1 MKSLYPPGANTT
13 AEIIPMFLIG
23 EALVGDG
30 AELAHI
36 DLMIGDKNGPV
47 GMSFAN
53 GLTQLS
59 AGHTPLL
66 GVIRPNLLPKPAV
79 LIVPKV
85 TLKHTEQVTQIF
97 GPAQAA
103 VSKAIADALE
113 DGVFE
118 GMDVEENVIVASVF
132 IDPSA
137 KDFNKLYRFNYGAT
151 RLALSRALD
160 KFPDTATVLKEKDRA
175 AHGVMGFKVQRLWNP
190 PYLQVAMDLV
200 DMKQVERVLTGV
212 PQNDHVIFEAGT
224 PLIKQFGLSVINE
237 IRKIRPNC
245 FIVADLKT
253 LDTGNLEARM
263 VSNAGGD
270 AAVVSGLAPVETI
283 AAFIKEAKKCGI
295 YAIIDMLNVDEPAKL
310 IESLG
315 QMGGAALLPQ
325 YVEMHR
331 AIDKEATG
339 DYSWGDIKKIKEVAK
354 KYNAKILV
362 ATAGG
367 IRQLVVK
374 KALAAGADIVVVGRA
389 ITASKDIKNAAE
401 SFLEELDSEEIDQ
414 FRIMTDF

>member
-1 MKSLYPPGANTT
+1 
-13 AEIIPMFLIG
+13 MFLIG

-47 GMSFAN
+47 GSAFAN

-85 TLKHTEQVTQIF
+85 TLKHGEQVTQIF

-113 DGVFE
+113 DGVFD
-118 GMDVEENVIVASVF
+118 GIDIEENVIVASVF

-160 KFPDTATVLKEKDRA
+160 KFPDAATVLKEKDRA
-175 AHGVMGFKVQRLWNP
+175 AHGVMGFKVHRLWNP

-200 DMKQVERVLTGV
+200 DMRQVERVLTSV

-224 PLIKQFGLSVINE
+224 PLIKQFGLSVIGE
-237 IRKIRPNC
+237 IRKFRPNC

-270 AAVVSGLAPVETI
+270 AAVVSGLAPIETI

-295 YAIIDMLNVDEPAKL
+295 YAIIDMLNVEEPAKL
-310 IESLG
+310 IEKLG
-315 QMGGAALLPQ
+315 EMGGKALLPQ

-331 AIDKEATG
+331 AIDKEASG
-339 DYSWGDIKKIKEVAK
+339 EYSWGDIVKIKEVGQ
-354 KYNAKILV
+354 KYGAKILV

-367 IRQLVVK
+367 IRQPVVK
-374 KALAAGADIVVVGRA
+374 KAIAAGADIVVVGRA

-401 SFLEELDSEEIDQ
+401 SFLAELDSEEIDQ
-414 FRIMTDF
+414 FRVMTDF

>member
-1 MKSLYPPGANTT
+1 
-13 AEIIPMFLIG
+13 MFLIG

-30 AELAHI
+30 PELAHI
-36 DLMIGDKNGPV
+36 DLMIGEKNGPV
-47 GMSFAN
+47 GMAFAN

-79 LIVPKV
+79 LIIPKV
-85 TLKHTEQVTQIF
+85 TLKHGEQVTQIF

-103 VSKAIADALE
+103 VSKAVADCLE
-113 DGVFE
+113 DGAFAD
-118 GMDVEENVIVASVF
+118 MDVEDIVVVASVF
-132 IDPSA
+132 IDPSS
-137 KDFNKLYRFNYGAT
+137 KDFNKIYRFNYGAT
-151 RLALSRALD
+151 RLAITRALD
-160 KFPDTATVLKEKDRA
+160 KFPDVATVLKEKDRA

-190 PYLQVAMDLV
+190 PYLQVAMDLI
-200 DMKQVERVLTGV
+200 DMKQVQRVLTGV

-224 PLIKQFGLSVINE
+224 PLIKQFGLSVIGE

-245 FIVADLKT
+245 FIVADIKT

-270 AAVVSGLAPVETI
+270 AAVVSGLAPIETI

-295 YAIIDMLNVDEPAKL
+295 YAIIDMLNVESPAKL

-315 QMGGAALLPQ
+315 KLGGAAVLPQ

-331 AIDKEATG
+331 AIDKEAAAG
-339 DYSWGDIKKIKEVAK
+339 EYSWGDILKVKEIGK
-354 KYNAKILV
+354 KYGAKILV

-367 IRQLVVK
+367 IRQPVVK
-374 KALAAGADIVVVGRA
+374 KAVAAGADIVVVGRA

-401 SFLEELDSEEIDQ
+401 SFLAELNSEEIDQ
-414 FRIMTDF
+414 FRVMTDF

>member
-1 MKSLYPPGANTT
+1 
-13 AEIIPMFLIG
+13 MFLIG

-47 GMSFAN
+47 GSAFAN

-85 TLKHTEQVTQIF
+85 TLKHGEQVTQIF

-113 DGVFE
+113 DGVFD
-118 GMDVEENVIVASVF
+118 GIDIEENVIVASVF

-160 KFPDTATVLKEKDRA
+160 KFPDAATVLKEKDRA
-175 AHGVMGFKVQRLWNP
+175 AHGVMGFKVHRLWNP

-200 DMKQVERVLTGV
+200 DMRQVERVLTSV

-224 PLIKQFGLSVINE
+224 PLIKQFGLSVIGE

-270 AAVVSGLAPVETI
+270 AAVVSGLAPIETI
-283 AAFIKEAKKCGI
+283 AAFIKEAKKCDI
-295 YAIIDMLNVDEPAKL
+295 YAIIDMLNVEEPAKL
-310 IESLG
+310 IEKLG
-315 QMGGAALLPQ
+315 EMGGKALLPQ

-331 AIDKEATG
+331 AIDKEA
-339 DYSWGDIKKIKEVAK
+339 WGCKEH
-354 KYNAKILV
+354 L
-362 ATAGG
+362 AT
-367 IRQLVVK
+367 QLCTV
-374 KALAAGADIVVVGRA
+374 LAER
-389 ITASKDIKNAAE
+389 
-401 SFLEELDSEEIDQ
+401 
-414 FRIMTDF
+414 R

>member
-1 MKSLYPPGANTT
+1 
-13 AEIIPMFLIG
+13 MFLIG

-36 DLMIGDKNGPV
+36 DLMIGDKMGPV
-47 GMSFAN
+47 GTAFAN

-85 TLKHTEQVTQIF
+85 TLKHTDQVTQIF

-103 VSKAIADALE
+103 VSKAVADALE
-113 DGVFE
+113 DGVFT
-118 GMDVEENVIVASVF
+118 GMDVDDVVIVTSVF
-132 IDPSA
+132 ISPEA
-137 KDFNKLYRFNYGAT
+137 EDFNKLYRFNYGAT

-160 KFPDTATVLKEKDRA
+160 KFPDTATVLREKDRA

-190 PYLQVAMDLV
+190 PYLQVAIDLV
-200 DMKQVERVLTGV
+200 DMHQVGRVLCEV

-224 PLIKQFGLSVINE
+224 PLIKQFGLQIIGE
-237 IRKIRPNC
+237 MRKIRSNC

-263 VSNAGGD
+263 VSNSGGD

-295 YAIIDMLNVDEPAKL
+295 YAIIDMLNVAEPAKL
-310 IESLG
+310 IENLAK
-315 QMGGAALLPQ
+315 MGGAALLPQ

-331 AIDKEATG
+331 AIDKESSCE
-339 DYSWGDIKKIKEVAK
+339 YSWGDINKIKAVAAK
-354 KYNAKILV
+354 NNAKILV

-367 IRQLVVK
+367 IRVPIVK
-374 KALAAGADIVVVGRA
+374 KALAAGADVVVVGRA

-401 SFLEELDSEEIDQ
+401 SFLAELDSEEIDQ
-414 FRIMTDF
+414 FRVMTDF

>member
-1 MKSLYPPGANTT
+1 
-13 AEIIPMFLIG
+13 MFLIG

-85 TLKHTEQVTQIF
+85 TLKHPEQVTQIF

>member
-1 MKSLYPPGANTT
+1 
-13 AEIIPMFLIG
+13 MFLIG

-47 GMSFAN
+47 GSAFAN

-85 TLKHTEQVTQIF
+85 TLKHGEQVTQIF

-113 DGVFE
+113 DGVFD
-118 GMDVEENVIVASVF
+118 GIDIEENVIVASVF

-160 KFPDTATVLKEKDRA
+160 KFPDAATVLKEKDRA
-175 AHGVMGFKVQRLWNP
+175 AHGVMGFKVHRLWNP

-200 DMKQVERVLTGV
+200 DMRQVERVLTSV

-224 PLIKQFGLSVINE
+224 PLIKQFGLSVIGE

-270 AAVVSGLAPVETI
+270 AAVVSGLAPIETI

-295 YAIIDMLNVDEPAKL
+295 YAIIDMLNVEEPAKL
-310 IESLG
+310 IEKLG
-315 QMGGAALLPQ
+315 EMGGKALLPQ

-331 AIDKEATG
+331 ASDKEASG
-339 DYSWGDIKKIKEVAK
+339 EYSWGDILKIKEVGQ
-354 KYNAKILV
+354 KYGAKILV

-367 IRQLVVK
+367 IRQPVVK
-374 KALAAGADIVVVGRA
+374 KAIAAGADIVVVGRA

-401 SFLEELDSEEIDQ
+401 SFLAELDSEEIDQ
-414 FRIMTDF
+414 FRVMTDF

>member
-160 KFPDTATVLKEKDRA
+160 KFPDVATVLKEKDRA

-224 PLIKQFGLSVINE
+224 PLIKQFGLSVIGE

-295 YAIIDMLNVDEPAKL
+295 YAIIDMLNVEEPAKL

-339 DYSWGDIKKIKEVAK
+339 DYSWGDIRKIKEVAK
-354 KYNAKILV
+354 NYNAKILV

-367 IRQLVVK
+367 IRQPVVK

>member
-1 MKSLYPPGANTT
+1 
-13 AEIIPMFLIG
+13 MFLIG

-47 GMSFAN
+47 GTAFAN

-85 TLKHTEQVTQIF
+85 TLKHGEQVTQIF

-113 DGVFE
+113 DGVFD
-118 GMDVEENVIVASVF
+118 GIDIEENVIVASVF

-160 KFPDTATVLKEKDRA
+160 KFPDAATVLKEKDRA
-175 AHGVMGFKVQRLWNP
+175 AHGVMGFKVHRLWNP

-200 DMKQVERVLTGV
+200 DMRQVERVLTSV

-224 PLIKQFGLSVINE
+224 PLIKQFGLSVIGE

-270 AAVVSGLAPVETI
+270 AAVVSGLAPIETI

-295 YAIIDMLNVDEPAKL
+295 YAIIDMLNVEEPAKL
-310 IESLG
+310 IEKLG
-315 QMGGAALLPQ
+315 EMGGKALLPQ

-331 AIDKEATG
+331 AIDKEASG
-339 DYSWGDIKKIKEVAK
+339 EYSWGDILKIKEVGQ
-354 KYNAKILV
+354 KYGAKILV

-367 IRQLVVK
+367 IRQPVVK
-374 KALAAGADIVVVGRA
+374 KAIAAGADIVVVGRA

-401 SFLEELDSEEIDQ
+401 SFLAELDSEEIDQ
-414 FRIMTDF
+414 FRVMTDF

>member
-1 MKSLYPPGANTT
+1 
-13 AEIIPMFLIG
+13 MFLIG

-36 DLMIGDKNGPV
+36 DLMIGDKMGPV
-47 GMSFAN
+47 GAAFAN
-53 GLTQLS
+53 GLTQPS

-66 GVIRPNLLPKPAV
+66 GVIRPNLQPKPAV

-97 GPAQAA
+97 GPVQAA
-103 VSKAIADALE
+103 ISKAVVDALE
-113 DGVFE
+113 E
-118 GMDVEENVIVASVF
+118 GLFIGADVDEVVIVASVF
-132 IDPSA
+132 ISPKA

-160 KFPDTATVLKEKDRA
+160 KFPDTTTILKEKDRA

-190 PYLQVAMDLV
+190 PYLQIAMDLV
-200 DMKQVERVLTGV
+200 DMKQVERVLREV

-224 PLIKQFGLSVINE
+224 PLIKQFGLHVISE
-237 IRKIRPNC
+237 IRKIRQNC

-270 AAVVSGLAPVETI
+270 AAVVSGLAPIETI
-283 AAFIKEAKKCGI
+283 VTFIKEAKKCGI
-295 YAIIDMLNVDEPAKL
+295 YAIIDMLNVAEPAKL
-310 IESLG
+310 IEDLAK
-315 QMGGAALLPQ
+315 MGGAALLPQ

-331 AIDKEATG
+331 AIDTETN
-339 DYSWGDIKKIKEVAK
+339 DEYNWGDIEKIKAVAT
-354 KYNAKILV
+354 KYNAKIMI
-362 ATAGG
+362 AAAGG
-367 IRQLVVK
+367 IRVPIVK
-374 KALAAGADIVVVGRA
+374 KAIAAGADVVVVGRA
-389 ITASKDIKNAAE
+389 ITASKDIENASE
-401 SFLEELDSEEIDQ
+401 SFLAELDSEEIDQ
-414 FRIMTDF
+414 FRVMTDF

>member
-1 MKSLYPPGANTT
+1 
-13 AEIIPMFLIG
+13 MFLIG

-47 GMSFAN
+47 GSAFAN

-85 TLKHTEQVTQIF
+85 TLKHGEQVTQIF

-113 DGVFE
+113 DGVFD
-118 GMDVEENVIVASVF
+118 GIDIEENVIVASVF

-160 KFPDTATVLKEKDRA
+160 KFPDAATVLKEKDRA
-175 AHGVMGFKVQRLWNP
+175 AHGVMGFKVHRLWNP

-200 DMKQVERVLTGV
+200 DMRQVERVLTSV

-224 PLIKQFGLSVINE
+224 PLIKQFGLSVIGE

-270 AAVVSGLAPVETI
+270 AAVVSGLAPIETI

-295 YAIIDMLNVDEPAKL
+295 YAIIDMLNVEEPAKL
-310 IESLG
+310 IEKLG
-315 QMGGAALLPQ
+315 EMGGKALLPQ

-331 AIDKEATG
+331 AIDKEASG
-339 DYSWGDIKKIKEVAK
+339 EYSWGDILKIKEVGQ
-354 KYNAKILV
+354 KYGAKILV

-367 IRQLVVK
+367 IRQPVVK
-374 KALAAGADIVVVGRA
+374 KAIAAGADIVVVGRA

-401 SFLEELDSEEIDQ
+401 SFLAELDSEEIDL
-414 FRIMTDF
+414 FRVMTDF

>member
-1 MKSLYPPGANTT
+1 
-13 AEIIPMFLIG
+13 MFLIG

-36 DLMIGDKNGPV
+36 DLMIGEKNGPV
-47 GMSFAN
+47 GTAFAN

-85 TLKHTEQVTQIF
+85 TLKHGEQVTQIF

-103 VSKAIADALE
+103 VSKAVADALE
-113 DGVFE
+113 DGVFD
-118 GMDVEENVIVASVF
+118 GIDIEENVIVASVF

-160 KFPDTATVLKEKDRA
+160 KFPDAATVLKEKDRA
-175 AHGVMGFKVQRLWNP
+175 AHGVMGFKVHRLWNP

-200 DMKQVERVLTGV
+200 DMRQVERVLTSV

-224 PLIKQFGLSVINE
+224 PLIKQFGLSVIGE

-270 AAVVSGLAPVETI
+270 AAVVSGLAPIETI

-295 YAIIDMLNVDEPAKL
+295 YAIIDMLNVEEPAKL
-310 IESLG
+310 IEKLG
-315 QMGGAALLPQ
+315 EMGGKALLPQ

-331 AIDKEATG
+331 AIDKEASG
-339 DYSWGDIKKIKEVAK
+339 EYSWGDIVKIKEVGQ
-354 KYNAKILV
+354 KYGAKILV

-367 IRQLVVK
+367 IRQPVVK
-374 KALAAGADIVVVGRA
+374 KAIAAGADIVVVGRA

-401 SFLEELDSEEIDQ
+401 SFLAELDSEEIDQ
-414 FRIMTDF
+414 FRVMTDF

>member
-1 MKSLYPPGANTT
+1 
-13 AEIIPMFLIG
+13 MFLIG

-47 GMSFAN
+47 GSAFAN

-85 TLKHTEQVTQIF
+85 TLKHGEQVTQIF

-113 DGVFE
+113 DGVFD
-118 GMDVEENVIVASVF
+118 GIDIEENVIVASVF

-160 KFPDTATVLKEKDRA
+160 KFPDAATVLKEKDRA
-175 AHGVMGFKVQRLWNP
+175 AHGVMGFKVHRLWNP

-200 DMKQVERVLTGV
+200 DMKQVERVLTSV

-224 PLIKQFGLSVINE
+224 PLIKQFGLSVIGE

-270 AAVVSGLAPVETI
+270 AAVVSGLAPIETI

-295 YAIIDMLNVDEPAKL
+295 YAIIDMLNVEAPAKL
-310 IESLG
+310 IEKLG
-315 QMGGAALLPQ
+315 EMGGKALLPQ

-331 AIDKEATG
+331 AIDKEASG
-339 DYSWGDIKKIKEVAK
+339 EYSWGDILKIKEVGQ
-354 KYNAKILV
+354 KYGANILV

-367 IRQLVVK
+367 IRQPVVK
-374 KALAAGADIVVVGRA
+374 KAIAAGADIVVVGRA

-401 SFLEELDSEEIDQ
+401 SFLAELDS
-414 FRIMTDF
+414 

>member
-1 MKSLYPPGANTT
+1 
-13 AEIIPMFLIG
+13 MFLIG

-47 GMSFAN
+47 GSAFAN

-85 TLKHTEQVTQIF
+85 TLKHGEQVTQIF

-103 VSKAIADALE
+103 VSKAVADALE
-113 DGVFE
+113 DGVFD
-118 GMDVEENVIVASVF
+118 GIDIEENVIVASVF

-151 RLALSRALD
+151 RLALSRAID
-160 KFPDTATVLKEKDRA
+160 QFPDVATVLKEKDRA
-175 AHGVMGFKVQRLWNP
+175 AHGVMGFKVHRLWNP

-200 DMKQVERVLTGV
+200 DMGQVERVLKSV

-224 PLIKQFGLSVINE
+224 PLIKQFGLSVIGE
-237 IRKIRPNC
+237 IRKLRPNC

-270 AAVVSGLAPVETI
+270 AAVVSGLAPIETI

-295 YAIIDMLNVDEPAKL
+295 YAIIDMLNVESPVAL
-310 IESLG
+310 IEKLG
-315 QMGGAALLPQ
+315 EMGGKALLPQ

-331 AIDKEATG
+331 AIDKEASG
-339 DYSWGDIKKIKEVAK
+339 EYSWGDIVKIKEVGM
-354 KYNAKILV
+354 KYGAKILA

-367 IRQLVVK
+367 IRQPVVK
-374 KALAAGADIVVVGRA
+374 KAIAAGADIVVVGRA

-401 SFLEELDSEEIDQ
+401 GFLEELDSEEIDQ
-414 FRIMTDF
+414 FRVMTDF

>member
-1 MKSLYPPGANTT
+1 
-13 AEIIPMFLIG
+13 MFLIG

-36 DLMIGDKNGPV
+36 DLMIGEKNGPV
-47 GMSFAN
+47 GTAFAN

-85 TLKHTEQVTQIF
+85 TLKHGEQVTQIF

-103 VSKAIADALE
+103 VSKAVADALE
-113 DGVFE
+113 DGVFD
-118 GMDVEENVIVASVF
+118 GIDIEENVIVASVF

-160 KFPDTATVLKEKDRA
+160 KFPDAATVLKEKDRA
-175 AHGVMGFKVQRLWNP
+175 AHGVMGFKVHRLWNP

-200 DMKQVERVLTGV
+200 DMKQVERVLTSV

-224 PLIKQFGLSVINE
+224 PLIKQFGLSVIGE

-270 AAVVSGLAPVETI
+270 AAVVSGLAPIETI

-295 YAIIDMLNVDEPAKL
+295 YAIIDMLNVEEPAKL
-310 IESLG
+310 IEKLG
-315 QMGGAALLPQ
+315 EMGGKALLPQ

-331 AIDKEATG
+331 AIDKEASG
-339 DYSWGDIKKIKEVAK
+339 EYSWGDILKIKEVGQ
-354 KYNAKILV
+354 KYGAKILV

-367 IRQLVVK
+367 IRQPVVK
-374 KALAAGADIVVVGRA
+374 KAIAAGADIVVVGRA

-401 SFLEELDSEEIDQ
+401 SFLAELDSEEIDQ
-414 FRIMTDF
+414 FRVMTDF

>member
-1 MKSLYPPGANTT
+1 
-13 AEIIPMFLIG
+13 MFLIG

-36 DLMIGDKNGPV
+36 DLMIGEKNGPV
-47 GMSFAN
+47 GTAFAN

-85 TLKHTEQVTQIF
+85 TLKHGEQVTQIF

-103 VSKAIADALE
+103 VSKAVADALE
-113 DGVFE
+113 DGVFD
-118 GMDVEENVIVASVF
+118 GIDIEENVIVASVF

-160 KFPDTATVLKEKDRA
+160 KFPDAATVLKEKDRA
-175 AHGVMGFKVQRLWNP
+175 AHGVMGFKVHRLWNP

-200 DMKQVERVLTGV
+200 DMKQVERVLTSV

-224 PLIKQFGLSVINE
+224 PLIKQFGLSVIGE

-270 AAVVSGLAPVETI
+270 AAVVSGLAPIETI

-295 YAIIDMLNVDEPAKL
+295 YAIIDMLNVEEPAKL
-310 IESLG
+310 IEKLG
-315 QMGGAALLPQ
+315 EMGGKALLPQ

-331 AIDKEATG
+331 AIDKEASG
-339 DYSWGDIKKIKEVAK
+339 EYSWGDIVKIKEVGQ
-354 KYNAKILV
+354 KYGAKILV

-367 IRQLVVK
+367 IRQPVVK
-374 KALAAGADIVVVGRA
+374 KAIAAGADIVVVGRA

-401 SFLEELDSEEIDQ
+401 SFLAELDSEEIDQ
-414 FRIMTDF
+414 FRVMTDF